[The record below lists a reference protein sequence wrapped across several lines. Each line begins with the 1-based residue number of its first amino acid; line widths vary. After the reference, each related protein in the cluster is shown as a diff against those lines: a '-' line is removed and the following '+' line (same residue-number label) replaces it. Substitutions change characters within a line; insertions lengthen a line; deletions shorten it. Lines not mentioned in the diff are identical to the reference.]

1 MRVASMGK
9 VVGVLALVTIPPLA
23 GADDKQNTDFQKA
36 KQHQIQMLETRLNCL
51 KSANTRQE
59 LRICHEK
66 AKQERKHRQEKPAG
80 KE

>member
-1 MRVASMGK
+1 MRIAAMGK
-9 VVGVLALVTIPPLA
+9 VVGVLVLVTIPLLA
-23 GADDKQNTDFQKA
+23 GADDKQNADFQRA
-36 KQHQIQMLETRLNCL
+36 KEHQIQMLETRLNCL

-80 KE
+80 